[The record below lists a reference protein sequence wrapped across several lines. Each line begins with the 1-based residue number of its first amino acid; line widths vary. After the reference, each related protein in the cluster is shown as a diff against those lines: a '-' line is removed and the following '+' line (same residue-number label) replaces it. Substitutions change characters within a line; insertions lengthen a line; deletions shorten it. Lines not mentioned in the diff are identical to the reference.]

1 MTVEQDAQ
9 PHVNPMIHVVAP
21 VLALGA
27 TFVVRRMLNS
37 GFRSLTGHTPPDAQ
51 ERSTPLLQALAWT
64 AVAAATAAVVEV
76 AVYRVAASLLT
87 ED

>member
-1 MTVEQDAQ
+1 MSEQHVNE

-27 TFVVRRMLNS
+27 TFVVRRLLNS
-37 GFRSLTGHTPPDAQ
+37 GFRSVTGHMPPDAQ
-51 ERSTPLLQALAWT
+51 ERSTPLVQALAWT

-76 AVYRVAASLLT
+76 AVYRIAASLLT